1 MDSRTMPRNTIAG
14 AGHRPPA
21 AAHHRL
27 RDRPWWPWFKRGLTL
42 LFFIAVA
49 VLLVRYARTL
59 DWKDVSGSVRALPA
73 PALLLAVGL
82 AAASHLLYSCFDL
95 LGRHYTGHSLR
106 TRTVMAVNFISYAF
120 NLCLGS
126 LVGGVAFRYR
136 LYSRLGL
143 KTGVITRVVSMSM
156 LTNWIG
162 YMLLGGFI
170 FLVHTPEL
178 PPTWKMSN
186 YGLQWLGA
194 GLVAVALGYLAAC
207 AMAGDRSWTVRGHEL
222 YLPPWRMALLQFAM
236 ACTNWSLMA
245 GVVYVLLGQ
254 RIPYSDVLAV
264 LLIAAVAGVITHVP
278 AGLGVFE
285 FVFVALL
292 SHVVPESRL
301 IGALLGY
308 RAIYYIGPL
317 AVAALLYLAMELRG
331 RREAHHPRAAPPR
344 GERSSTT
351 SANPREGS

>member
-1 MDSRTMPRNTIAG
+1 MASRTMPRNAVGT
-14 AGHRPPA
+14 HQRRPAPM
-21 AAHHRL
+21 HHRL
-27 RDRPWWPWFKRGLTL
+27 RDRLWWPWFKRGLTL
-42 LFFIAVA
+42 LFFVA
-49 VLLVRYARTL
+49 VTLLLVRYARTL
-59 DWKDVSGSVRALPA
+59 DWREVFDTVRALPA

-82 AAASHLLYSCFDL
+82 AAASHLLYACFDL
-95 LGRHYTGHSLR
+95 LGRHYTGHALR

-136 LYSRLGL
+136 LYSKLGL
-143 KTGVITRVVSMSM
+143 KTGVITRIVSMSM

-162 YMLLGGFI
+162 YMLLGGFV

-194 GLVAVALGYLAAC
+194 GLVAAALAYLAAC
-207 AMAGDRSWTVRGHEL
+207 ALAGDRTWTVRGHEL

-254 RIPYSDVLAV
+254 RIAYSDVLAV

-301 IGALLGY
+301 VGALLGY
-308 RAIYYIGPL
+308 RAIYYVGPL
-317 AVAALLYLAMELRG
+317 AVAALLYLVMELRG
-331 RREAHHPRAAPPR
+331 RRAPRVAPAAKRP
-344 GERSSTT
+344 
-351 SANPREGS
+351 GSGAA

>member
-1 MDSRTMPRNTIAG
+1 MGSRTMLRNGMAG
-14 AGHRPPA
+14 TRGPA
-21 AAHHRL
+21 VRGRHRL
-27 RDRPWWPWFKRGLTL
+27 RDHAWWPWFKRGLTL
-42 LFFIAVA
+42 LFFVAVA
-49 VLLVRYARTL
+49 VLLVRYARNL
-59 DWKDVSGSVRALPA
+59 DWQDVFDSVRSLPG
-73 PALLLAVGL
+73 PALLLAVAL

-136 LYSRLGL
+136 LYSKLGL
-143 KTGVITRVVSMSM
+143 KPGVITRIVSMSM

-162 YMLLGGFI
+162 YMLLGGFV

-178 PPTWKMSN
+178 PPTWKMGN
-186 YGLQWLGA
+186 HGLQWLGA
-194 GLVAVALGYLAAC
+194 GLVAVAVAYVSAC
-207 AMAGDRSWTVRGHEL
+207 ALAGDRSWTVRGHEI

-264 LLIAAVAGVITHVP
+264 LLIAAVAGVIAHVP

-292 SHVVPESRL
+292 SHVVAESRL

-331 RREAHHPRAAPPR
+331 RRQAHDTQAQRPGSGAA
-344 GERSSTT
+344 
-351 SANPREGS
+351 

>member
-1 MDSRTMPRNTIAG
+1 MLCCSYVVRAG
-14 AGHRPPA
+14 AGDQPA
-21 AAHHRL
+21 APSHQRL
-27 RDRPWWPWFKRGLTL
+27 RDRAWWPWFKRGVTL
-42 LFFIAVA
+42 LFFVAVA

-59 DWKDVSGSVRALPA
+59 DWEDVFDSLRALPA
-73 PALLLAVGL
+73 PALLLAVAL

-95 LGRHYTGHSLR
+95 LGRRYAGHTLR

-126 LVGGVAFRYR
+126 IVGGVAFRYR
-136 LYSRLGL
+136 LYSKLGL
-143 KTGVITRVVSMSM
+143 KTGVITRVVSISM

-162 YMLLGGFI
+162 YMLLAGFI

-186 YGLQWLGA
+186 HGLQWLGA
-194 GLVAVALGYLAAC
+194 GLVAVALAYALAC
-207 AMAGDRSWTVRGHEL
+207 ALAGDRSLTVRGHEI
-222 YLPPWRMALLQFAM
+222 YLPPWRMALLQFVM

-245 GVVYVLLGQ
+245 GIVYVLLGQ
-254 RIPYSDVLAV
+254 RVPYSDVLAV
-264 LLIAAVAGVITHVP
+264 LLIAAVAGVIAHVP

-285 FVFVALL
+285 FVFIALL

-308 RAIYYIGPL
+308 RALYYIGPL

-331 RREAHHPRAAPPR
+331 RREATSPHTAPRPESGAA
-344 GERSSTT
+344 
-351 SANPREGS
+351 